1 MNKKTELENGEE
13 VVSKKIVE
21 QNTRLTCGIIMPI
34 ATMSAEYTSDHWSDV
49 RYILHKAIEKAGF
62 IPRIVSDSEEST
74 VIHGS
79 IINNIYNDAIVVC
92 DVSNKNA
99 NVMFELGMR
108 LAFNKPVV
116 IVKDDKTDYSFDT
129 GNIQHEPY
137 RKDLRHSTVEK
148 FIDDLSRKITKTYE
162 ASTKEDYQSFLSYF
176 GKFEIARVEN
186 TPIAEGEAIEK
197 LLNKMSSLEYN
208 VKLLHNY
215 NEDKKED
222 ILPSSAVSKY
232 RVGNSDSIEILHS
245 MKVVENVNRVFNEV
259 IARFPEIESIKYE
272 NKRFYVYFKKPI
284 SIKERKLYASQIY
297 EIIEEWDLPF

>member
-1 MNKKTELENGEE
+1 MNKKVDLKDVEE
-13 VVSKKIVE
+13 ISVKE
-21 QNTRLTCGIIMPI
+21 QKEKRLTCGIIMPI
-34 ATMSAEYTSDHWSDV
+34 ATMSSDYTADHWSDV

-148 FIDDLSRKITKTYE
+148 FIDDLSRKIIKTFQ
-162 ASTKEDYQSFLSYF
+162 ASQKEDYQSFLSYF
-176 GKFEIARVEN
+176 GKFEVAKVEN
-186 TPIAEGEAIEK
+186 KSIAESEAIEK
-197 LLNKMSSLEYN
+197 VLNKMTVLETQIKNLNHYN
-208 VKLLHNY
+208 QDLTTTSNIINTDNL
-215 NEDKKED
+215 
-222 ILPSSAVSKY
+222 
-232 RVGNSDSIEILHS
+232 
-245 MKVVENVNRVFNEV
+245 V
-259 IARFPEIESIKYE
+259 IDYQIKHE
-272 NKRFYVYFKKPI
+272 NKLPTIINMIETKVPIVVDVSYSFEKEIFIVRFGEKI
-284 SIKERKLYASQIY
+284 SMNYARKYNSMIL
-297 EIIEEWDLPF
+297 EIINNNDDDLPF

>member
-1 MNKKTELENGEE
+1 MNKKVDLQDGEE
-13 VVSKKIVE
+13 ISVKE
-21 QNTRLTCGIIMPI
+21 QKEKRLTCGIIMPI
-34 ATMSAEYTSDHWSDV
+34 ATMSSDYTADHWSDV

-148 FIDDLSRKITKTYE
+148 FIDDLSRKIIKTFQ
-162 ASTKEDYQSFLSYF
+162 ASQKEDYQSFLSYF
-176 GKFEIARVEN
+176 GKFEVAKVEN
-186 TPIAEGEAIEK
+186 KSIAESEAIEK
-197 LLNKMSSLEYN
+197 VLNKMTVLETQIKNLNHYN
-208 VKLLHNY
+208 QDLTTTSNIINTDNL
-215 NEDKKED
+215 
-222 ILPSSAVSKY
+222 
-232 RVGNSDSIEILHS
+232 
-245 MKVVENVNRVFNEV
+245 V
-259 IARFPEIESIKYE
+259 IDYQIKHE
-272 NKRFYVYFKKPI
+272 NKLPTIINMIETKVPIVVDVSYSFEKEIFIVRFGEKI
-284 SIKERKLYASQIY
+284 SMNYARKYNSMIL
-297 EIIEEWDLPF
+297 EIINNNDDDLPF

>member
-1 MNKKTELENGEE
+1 MNKKVDIKSGEE
-13 VVSKKIVE
+13 LAIKEQKDSKP
-21 QNTRLTCGIIMPI
+21 TCGIIMPI
-34 ATMSAEYTSDHWSDV
+34 ATMSSEYTSDHWNDV
-49 RYILHKAIEKAGF
+49 RHILYKAIEKAGF

-148 FIDDLSRKITKTYE
+148 FIEDLSKKIVKTYE
-162 ASTKEDYQSFLSYF
+162 ASQREDYQSFLSYF
-176 GKFEIARVEN
+176 GKFEVARVEN
-186 TPIAEGEAIEK
+186 KSIGESEAIEK
-197 LLNKMSSLEYN
+197 VLNKMTVLESQIKNLNHINSESNSNILQSTDNLIIDYRIEYTDKLATILNAIETQIPLVVEVSYSFEKERFYIKFNEKISMNYAQKYN
-208 VKLLHNY
+208 
-215 NEDKKED
+215 
-222 ILPSSAVSKY
+222 
-232 RVGNSDSIEILHS
+232 DSI
-245 MKVVENVNRVFNEV
+245 KN
-259 IARFPEIESIKYE
+259 
-272 NKRFYVYFKKPI
+272 
-284 SIKERKLYASQIY
+284 
-297 EIIEEWDLPF
+297 IIRNNDDNLPF

>member
-1 MNKKTELENGEE
+1 MNKKVDLQDGEE
-13 VVSKKIVE
+13 ISVKE
-21 QNTRLTCGIIMPI
+21 QKEKRLTCGIIMPI
-34 ATMSAEYTSDHWSDV
+34 ATMSSDYTADHWSDV
-49 RYILHKAIEKAGF
+49 RYILHQAIEKAGF

-148 FIDDLSRKITKTYE
+148 FIDDLSRKIIKTFQ
-162 ASTKEDYQSFLSYF
+162 ASQKEDYQSFLSYF
-176 GKFEIARVEN
+176 GKFEVAKVEN
-186 TPIAEGEAIEK
+186 KSIAESEAIEK
-197 LLNKMSSLEYN
+197 VLNKMTVLETQIKNLNHYN
-208 VKLLHNY
+208 QDLTTTSNIINTDNL
-215 NEDKKED
+215 
-222 ILPSSAVSKY
+222 
-232 RVGNSDSIEILHS
+232 
-245 MKVVENVNRVFNEV
+245 V
-259 IARFPEIESIKYE
+259 IDYQIKHE
-272 NKRFYVYFKKPI
+272 NKLPTIINMIETKVPIVVDVSYSFEKEIFIVRFGEKI
-284 SIKERKLYASQIY
+284 SMNYARKYNSMIL
-297 EIIEEWDLPF
+297 EIINNNDDDLPF

>member
-1 MNKKTELENGEE
+1 MMNKKVDIESRED
-13 VVSKKIVE
+13 VIKIKSKD
-21 QNTRLTCGIIMPI
+21 TRLTCGIIMPI
-34 ATMSAEYTSDHWSDV
+34 ATMSTEYTSDHWSDV
-49 RYILHKAIEKAGF
+49 RHILNRAIEKAGF

-92 DVSNKNA
+92 DVSHKNA

-162 ASTKEDYQSFLSYF
+162 ASQKEEYQSFLSYF
-176 GKFEIARVEN
+176 GKFEVAKIEN
-186 TPIAEGEAIEK
+186 KSIGEEEALAK
-197 LLNKMSSLEYN
+197 LLNKINSIESQLKAVI
-208 VKLLHNY
+208 VKDEDFRFTSNNRDFNRSRLVVDYVLN
-215 NEDKKED
+215 NENNLND
-222 ILPSSAVSKY
+222 ILSAIGRKIPNVEGLYYDNNSQKFVLEFIDPLTVSERPQLVQLVK
-232 RVGNSDSIEILHS
+232 RIAMESD
-245 MKVVENVNRVFNEV
+245 
-259 IARFPEIESIKYE
+259 
-272 NKRFYVYFKKPI
+272 
-284 SIKERKLYASQIY
+284 
-297 EIIEEWDLPF
+297 DLPF